1 MIKVNIA
8 KTGVEI
14 EIKGSEPVIVAEV
27 TILMKRFYKVLRDNH
42 GDEGAKKIITHLCDG
57 ASMKPEEAH
66 RIWDERKKEDPVSA
80 WMIEEIT
87 RQTLR
92 GESDGK

>member
-1 MIKVNIA
+1 MLKVSIA

-27 TILMKRFYKVLRDNH
+27 TILMKRFYKVLKENH
-42 GDEGAKKIITHLCDG
+42 GDEGAKKIITHLCNNV
-57 ASMKPEEAH
+57 STEPEEA
-66 RIWDERKKEDPVSA
+66 RRKWEERKKEDPVAA
-80 WMIEEIT
+80 WMAEEIT
-87 RQTLR
+87 RQILR

>member
-1 MIKVNIA
+1 MLKVNIA

-87 RQTLR
+87 RQILR

>member
-8 KTGVEI
+8 KAGVEI
-14 EIKGSEPVIVAEV
+14 EIKGSEPTIVAEA

-42 GDEGAKKIITHLCDG
+42 GDEGAKKIITHLCNNVSMEPG
-57 ASMKPEEAH
+57 EASRKWE
-66 RIWDERKKEDPVSA
+66 ERKKEDPFAA
-80 WMIEEIT
+80 WMAEETI
-87 RQTLR
+87 RQIFG

>member
-27 TILMKRFYKVLRDNH
+27 AILMKRFYKVLRDNH
-42 GDEGAKKIITHLCDG
+42 GDEGAKKLITHLCDEV
-57 ASMKPEEAH
+57 SMEPEEAS
-66 RIWDERKKEDPVSA
+66 RKWEERKKEDPFAA
-80 WMIEEIT
+80 WMTEETI
-87 RQTLR
+87 RQIFG